1 MRLPLEHIRRTCT
14 PRLEIAPVT
23 PHFLVEM
30 EQHVDH
36 AELVALQTGTFEE
49 QDDTQIEELLS
60 SFYFDNSVKRQ
71 STADGPSHSG
81 STGEHLHPI
90 YEEQEDGMFYDLYGA
105 LDEEEQPCSICESS
119 DDDDDEEDSEA
130 SSQYG
135 PKEIAPNI
143 ERNPSNFWPVIEE
156 ENSDEIHVKD
166 PTLNLGLSSH
176 VPQPKIISEDE
187 DEDDEEWEQRG
198 RSRAVPTRLVR
209 RAGNNRKEHV
219 HRFIHEGQG
228 YEGI

>member
-1 MRLPLEHIRRTCT
+1 
-14 PRLEIAPVT
+14 
-23 PHFLVEM
+23 M

-36 AELVALQTGTFEE
+36 VELVVLQTGTLEE
-49 QDDTQIEELLS
+49 QDDAQIEELLS

-71 STADGPSHSG
+71 STADGSSHSG

-119 DDDDDEEDSEA
+119 DDEEDSEA

-143 ERNPSNFWPVIEE
+143 ERNPSSFWPVIEE
-156 ENSDEIHVKD
+156 GDSDEIHIED
-166 PTLNLGLSSH
+166 PTFNPGLSSH
-176 VPQPKIISEDE
+176 VPQPNIISEDE
-187 DEDDEEWEQRG
+187 DENDDEEWEQRG
-198 RSRAVPTRLVR
+198 RSRAVPARLVR

-219 HRFIHEGQG
+219 HRLIHERQG